1 MSSLRILSELLTSI
15 DPHTGQDVLKDVLV
29 YLCLDVLLDVLSHY
43 NLDVQL
49 DVLHSFLY
57 KPLTLNQQV
66 WYNKDSCQFS

>member
-29 YLCLDVLLDVLSHY
+29 YLCLDVLLDVL
-43 NLDVQL
+43 
-49 DVLHSFLY
+49 HSFLY

>member
-29 YLCLDVLLDVLSHY
+29 YLCLDVLLDVLH
-43 NLDVQL
+43 N
-49 DVLHSFLY
+49 FLY